1 MAATTVAGA
10 VTRSRISGSAA
21 KAAYTQ
27 TGGSGREAT
36 PLSGSL
42 AEARS
47 RVLNLYRTSIRDI
60 PEMRKNYNLN
70 ETPALIRDCIR
81 AQFEMHAGVRDAK
94 VLDMLVFKGRQNIDE
109 IRAQWKGR
117 HQVTAVLLAHEA
129 ALLREAAASEAAA
142 AVAAGAASGDGGAAA
157 AAVATGEAREA
168 ALREWAELELVPPS
182 VATWPQFLRWQ
193 AEQDGKFEAWAV
205 GEKGLFSEAELAAN
219 KAHAEK
225 TSGCS
230 IM

>member
-1 MAATTVAGA
+1 MSAPMAATTVAGA

-36 PLSGSL
+36 PLSGSF

-117 HQVTAVLLAHEA
+117 HQVTA
-129 ALLREAAASEAAA
+129 
-142 AVAAGAASGDGGAAA
+142 
-157 AAVATGEAREA
+157 
-168 ALREWAELELVPPS
+168 
-182 VATWPQFLRWQ
+182 FLRWQ

>member
-10 VTRSRISGSAA
+10 VTRSRVSASAA

-36 PLSGSL
+36 PLSGSF

-47 RVLNLYRTSIRDI
+47 RVLNLYRTGLRDI

-70 ETPALIRDCIR
+70 ESPAVIRDCLR

-117 HQVTAVLLAHEA
+117 HQVTALLLAHEA
-129 ALLREAAASEAAA
+129 ALLREAAASEAA
-142 AVAAGAASGDGGAAA
+142 
-157 AAVATGEAREA
+157 VATKEAREA
-168 ALREWAELELVPPS
+168 ALREWVELELVPSS
-182 VATWPQFLRWQ
+182 VNTWPQFLRWQ

-205 GEKGLFSEAELAAN
+205 AEKGMFSEAELAAN
-219 KAHAEK
+219 RAHAEK
-225 TSGCS
+225 TTGCS

>member
-10 VTRSRISGSAA
+10 VTRSRISGAAA

-36 PLSGSL
+36 PLSGSF
-42 AEARS
+42 AEARG
-47 RVLNLYRTSIRDI
+47 RVLNLYRLGLRDI

-70 ETPALIRDCIR
+70 ESPALIRDTLR
-81 AQFEMHAGVRDAK
+81 EQFEMHADVRDAK

-117 HQVTAVLLAHEA
+117 HQVTALLLAFEQKQ
-129 ALLREAAASEAAA
+129 LRAAAAAEAAA
-142 AVAAGAASGDGGAAA
+142 ALRGDAGAGGAAA
-157 AAVATGEAREA
+157 AAAAAAGEAQEA
-168 ALREWAELELVPPS
+168 QLRAWKELELVPPS
-182 VATWPQFLRWQ
+182 VGTWPQFVRWQ
-193 AEQDGKFEAWAV
+193 AEQDAKFEAWAV
-205 GEKGLFSEAELAAN
+205 KEKGLFTEAELAAN

-225 TSGCS
+225 SAGCT